1 MVPPLC
7 LKMNKLNIT
16 KTGNSSEY
24 LYNTN
29 LKISVK
35 ENKMN
40 NNLPAVTEEW
50 TMKEFGWTKSQFE
63 VVHNTYFRGM
73 TMDDIKIFGHVCK
86 HTGLDPFLK
95 QIYPVMRQ
103 NKLTIQTAI
112 DGYRAIAERTKR
124 YSPGR
129 EPSFTYNKDGAVF
142 GATAYVKKM
151 TEDGTWHEVAATAYF
166 SEYNPGVGPFWKK
179 MPHAMIS
186 KCAEALALRKAFP
199 DQLSGVYTKEEMD
212 QAGSQDI
219 PKAEYEEIKHNP
231 GTLQTITMESPKEIL
246 EPKISFEDM
255 SEFMKLYA
263 LTNDIFKE
271 NFDQYIKKS
280 WNVTELENIPAKYFD
295 VCMTSMAR
303 NIESRQV

>member
-1 MVPPLC
+1 
-7 LKMNKLNIT
+7 MN
-16 KTGNSSEY
+16 S
-24 LYNTN
+24 
-29 LKISVK
+29 
-35 ENKMN
+35 
-40 NNLPAVTEEW
+40 NLPAITEEW

-63 VVHNTYFRGM
+63 VVHNTYFKGM

-124 YSPGR
+124 YAPGK
-129 EPSFTYNKDGAVF
+129 EPSFIYNKEGFVYSS
-142 GATAYVKKM
+142 TAYVKKM

-179 MPHAMIS
+179 MPHAMIA

-199 DQLSGVYTKEEMD
+199 EQLSGIYTKEEMD

-219 PKAEYEEIKHNP
+219 PKAEYEEIRHNP
-231 GTLQTITMESPKEIL
+231 ETLQTITIDAPKADAVIHQDSTDIAMNQESKEPQ
-246 EPKISFEDM
+246 EPKLSFDQVTDIM
-255 SEFMKLYA
+255 KEFVR
-263 LTNDIFKE
+263 TDESFKE
-271 NFDQYIKKS
+271 NFHKYMLTQ
-280 WNVTELENIPAKYFD
+280 WNVSEFEDIPVRFYNVTMNAIKNNIKFNSDKVKVA
-295 VCMTSMAR
+295 
-303 NIESRQV
+303 